1 MATNKE
7 QIMYSQLMPLP
18 EGTVLKK
25 KVRSLRCH
33 DDYGNENVKK
43 AIDFE

>member
-18 EGTVLKK
+18 AGTVLKK
-25 KVRSLRCH
+25 KIRRCH
-33 DDYGNENVKK
+33 DDFGNENVKK
-43 AIDFE
+43 AIDF